1 MFSVL
6 WVCGGDFG
14 KKSPLFSHLK
24 KPRSL
29 PCSVSFGFS
38 CSVHTAAPASPEA
51 MAPSS
56 GIVPCK
62 LAKGQDGDVT
72 EFLAKLGGFGHN
84 DMVRRERARDGIM

>member
-1 MFSVL
+1 
-6 WVCGGDFG
+6 
-14 KKSPLFSHLK
+14 
-24 KPRSL
+24 
-29 PCSVSFGFS
+29 
-38 CSVHTAAPASPEA
+38 